1 MGQPEYRENPQT
13 NQLKTRIRALAK
25 EYLESLKSR
34 RPHPSGEIAENQ
46 WEKHICHA
54 PPMISYLNIVR
65 RVRLESFSNWRFGN
79 KFVTQSASATM

>member
-46 WEKHICHA
+46 
-54 PPMISYLNIVR
+54 
-65 RVRLESFSNWRFGN
+65 
-79 KFVTQSASATM
+79 